1 MNRLMQ
7 GRGRRGDFA
16 ELAVGLNMLS
26 WTESKQ
32 VLQGIGEKN
41 DQKMMILSQD
51 ICRHHR
57 RLPGWVFQLE
67 SPMQGAQLES
77 ALLMLRRA
85 CATITVRAC

>member
-32 VLQGIGEKN
+32 VLQGIGKKKIK
-41 DQKMMILSQD
+41 KMMILSQD
-51 ICRHHR
+51 TCRHCR

-77 ALLMLRRA
+77 ALLMLRPA
-85 CATITVRAC
+85 CATVTVCAC